1 MIYSK
6 DLIGKKESVVDEVL
20 LLDPMQIPLLS
31 LLGFGAPVKN
41 TKHEWNEDE
50 MFATESTATNSAGTG
65 TTLQVTSAE
74 PFRDD
79 QVIQFNDE
87 LILITAGGGTTTLT
101 VTRGYAGTTPESIS
115 IGDTVTVMYNQGTEG
130 ATARAARD
138 KARVNNYNY
147 TQIFDD
153 TIDISGSTAEV
164 DQYGIKMMY
173 EYEKQKKLAELALSL
188 EQALINGVDH
198 VNGNV
203 RTMAGLRHVVTT
215 NVTDASSADISLDIL
230 QDSLQDIWERGGMK
244 GDADHRILVPATQKR
259 RISQLFD
266 DQLLVSQMETKR
278 GTRVNG
284 VVTDFGD
291 IPVMLMKNLKSN
303 EAMIVDVNRLSVRPL
318 GSRSFFHKYLGEV
331 GDNEHGMLIGEY
343 TFECKQEKAHA
354 RIKNLKNT

>member
-20 LLDPMQIPLLS
+20 LLDPNQIPLLS
-31 LLGFGAPVKN
+31 LLGFSAPIKN

-50 MFATESTATNSAGTG
+50 MFATESTATNTAGTG
-65 TTLQVTSAE
+65 ATLQVTSAE
-74 PFRDD
+74 PFRDN
-79 QVIQFNDE
+79 QIIQFNDE

-101 VTRGYAGTTPESIS
+101 VTRGYAGTTPEAIA

-130 ATARAARD
+130 AAARAARS
-138 KARVNNYNY
+138 KVRVNKYNY

-188 EQALINGVDH
+188 EQAIINGVSY
-198 VNGNV
+198 VSGNV
-203 RTMAGLRHVVTT
+203 RNMAGIRSIITT
-215 NVTDASSADISLDIL
+215 NVTDASGVDISLDIL
-230 QDSLQDIWERGGMK
+230 QDSIQDIWERGGMK

-259 RISQLFD
+259 KISQLFD
-266 DQLLVSQMETKR
+266 DQLLISQMETKR
-278 GTRVNG
+278 GTRVSG
-284 VVTDFGD
+284 IVTDFGEV
-291 IPVMLMKNLKSN
+291 PVMLMKNLKAD
-303 EAMIVDVNRLSVRPL
+303 EIIITDVNRLKVKPL

-343 TFECKQEKAHA
+343 TLECKQEKAHA
-354 RIKNLKNT
+354 RIKSLKTT